1 MSRREAWIDRKDQ
14 LKQHEA
20 AMTEDGYVLSPPGY
34 ELLNSWTFVMHNLH
48 FAAWAIE
55 RLLAEEPKLGTGV
68 PNTYEEYARF
78 SAMIISYARCFV
90 AGVKQ
95 LSADHIFKN
104 EPDLRA
110 IHERMVAIRH
120 STLAHGQESEYM
132 HAKIGVKEDAGKVSL
147 VHYFT
152 IMTPRGDFE
161 DHSKVIA
168 FVRQYVWLQLN
179 KVVTRIEGELG
190 KTIVID

>member
-1 MSRREAWIDRKDQ
+1 MDRDEQ
-14 LKQHEA
+14 IKQHEA
-20 AMTEDGYVLSPPGY
+20 AMAEDGYVLNPPGY
-34 ELLNSWTFVMHNLH
+34 ELLNSWTFIMHNLH

-55 RLLAEEPKLGTGV
+55 QLLAEEPEDRGGV

-90 AGVKQ
+90 SGVKK

-110 IHERMVAIRH
+110 IHDRMVAIRH

-132 HAKIGVKEDAGKVSL
+132 CAKIGVKEDAGNVSL

-152 IMTPRGDFE
+152 IMTPRGDFQSY
-161 DHSKVIA
+161 SKVIA

-179 KVVTRIEGELG
+179 RVVTRIEGELG
-190 KTIVID
+190 KRIEMG